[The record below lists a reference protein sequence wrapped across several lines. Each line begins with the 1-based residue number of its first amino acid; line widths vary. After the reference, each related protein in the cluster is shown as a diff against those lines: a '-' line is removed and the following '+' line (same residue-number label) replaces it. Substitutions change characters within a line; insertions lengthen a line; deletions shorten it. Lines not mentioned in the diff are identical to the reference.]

1 LLGQDPYE
9 TFNVKINKRETVIKL
24 RKTIKDK
31 LYHGFVYLRLIG

>member
-31 LYHGFVYLRLIG
+31 LYQEFVYLRLIG